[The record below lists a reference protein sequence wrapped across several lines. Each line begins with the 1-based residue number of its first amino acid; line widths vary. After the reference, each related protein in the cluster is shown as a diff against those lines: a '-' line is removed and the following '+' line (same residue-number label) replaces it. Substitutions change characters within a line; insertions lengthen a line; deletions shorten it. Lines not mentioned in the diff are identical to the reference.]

1 MGRNNGWILDKS
13 RKGLKNTTKT
23 VTIKPGTKFPGQKTV
38 KEHKKKISD
47 IKSEAISKKY
57 HDEIRR
63 AGAQL
68 TGKINKSAKELNK
81 LNKTIQ
87 DQKKILD
94 K

>member
-1 MGRNNGWILDKS
+1 MVLGFARWAAGKALKEGSKTIKS
-13 RKGLKNTTKT
+13 
-23 VTIKPGTKFPGQKTV
+23 VKPGTKFPGQKTV

-57 HDEIRR
+57 HDELK
-63 AGAQL
+63 AVGAQL

-81 LNKTIQ
+81 LNETLKK
-87 DQKKILD
+87 QKKILD